1 MAAID
6 FKTFNLVAPSVLAQR
21 LPVMIRG
28 RHGVG
33 KSEVVYQTARDLG
46 LPVVERRASQM
57 TEGDLIGMPDSE
69 PNITAK
75 GNKSTQW
82 NAPDWFLRACEEPVV
97 LFLDEVD
104 RATPEVRQGIMELT
118 DSRKIYGRYLHEGT
132 VIVAAVNGG
141 EHCAS
146 QYQVAELDPA
156 ELDRWWV
163 QDIEPTVEDWLTWAK
178 DNVDQFVWDFV
189 NNNRGHLEHVGE
201 YEPNKVYPSRRS
213 WKRLSDTLQTAG
225 LLADP
230 RVSVEPMFVLASGF
244 VGFEGAVALRD
255 FAQNYDRQVTVEDIL
270 THGKV
275 EKTKDFTVVEHVALV
290 DKMDAAEVF
299 HAALTTEQV
308 QNLANYFV
316 TMPSEPAM
324 KLWQVLG
331 SASCSDENVMALH
344 GATSSSD
351 VSVADHLTIMLT
363 GGLS

>member
-33 KSEVVYQTARDLG
+33 KSEVVYQTARAMG

-69 PNITAK
+69 PTITAK

-132 VIVAAVNGG
+132 VIIAAVNGG
-141 EHCAS
+141 EACAS

-163 QDIEPTVEDWLTWAK
+163 QDIEPTCEDWLDWAK
-178 DNVDQFVWDFV
+178 DNVDSFVWDFI
-189 NNNRGHLEHVGE
+189 NSNRGHLEHIGD

-213 WKRLSDTLQTAG
+213 WKRLSDTLVSAG
-225 LLADP
+225 LLTDP
-230 RVSVEPMFVLASGF
+230 RQVLEPLFVLATGF
-244 VGFEGAVALRD
+244 VGFEGAVSLRD
-255 FAQNYDRQVTVEDIL
+255 FAQNYDRQVTVEDVL
-270 THGKV
+270 VDGKV
-275 EKTKDFTVVEHVALV
+275 EKTADFSVIEHVALV

-299 HAALTTEQV
+299 HAILPEEQV
-308 QNLANYFV
+308 LNLANYFV

-324 KLWQVLG
+324 KLWEVLG
-331 SASCSDENVMALH
+331 RQDCADDNVMALH
-344 GATSSSD
+344 GATSSSG
-351 VSVADHLTIMLT
+351 VAVADHLTIMLT
-363 GGLS
+363 GGLA

>member
-6 FKTFNLVAPSVLAQR
+6 FRTFNSIATAVLAQR

-33 KSEVVYQTARDLG
+33 KSEVVYQTARNLG

-69 PNITAK
+69 AK
-75 GNKSTQW
+75 VSAQGNKSTSW
-82 NAPDWFLRACEEPVV
+82 NAPDWFLQACEHPVV

-132 VIVAAVNGG
+132 VIMAAVNGG

-163 QDIEPTVEDWLTWAK
+163 QDVEPTIEDWLTWAK
-178 DNVDQFVWDFV
+178 DTTDSFVWDFI
-189 NNNRGHLEHVGE
+189 NSNRDHLEHRDE

-213 WKRLSDTLQTAG
+213 WKRLSDTLVSAG

-230 RVSVEPMFVLASGF
+230 RQALEPLFVLASGF
-244 VGFEGAVALRD
+244 VGFEAAVALRD
-255 FAQNYDRQVTVEDIL
+255 FAQNYDRQVTVEDVL
-270 THGKV
+270 TSGKI
-275 EKTKDFTVVEHVALV
+275 EKTADFTTIEHVAMV
-290 DKMDAAEVF
+290 DKMDAAKVF
-299 HAALTTEQV
+299 HTVLTTEQV
-308 QNLANYFV
+308 QNLADYFV

-324 KLWQVLG
+324 KLWEVLG
-331 SASCSDENVMALH
+331 RQECADDNVMALH
-344 GATSSSD
+344 GATSTSG
-351 VSVADHLTIMLT
+351 VAVCDHLTIMLT